1 MSEPALSMHHVAA
14 SATISDRMKP
24 ALQFLT
30 ICSLILE
37 NFSRNADRI
46 LEVNRTHI
54 TYDRTYEID
63 FTTCANSC
71 SLSCLRSPYD
81 LQHRTPITNRT
92 PLSIGCH
99 HSLTHETP
107 LIWL

>member
-46 LEVNRTHI
+46 LGVNRTHI

-71 SLSCLRSPYD
+71 SLSCLDR
-81 LQHRTPITNRT
+81 
-92 PLSIGCH
+92 
-99 HSLTHETP
+99 LTISNIEHQLPTALP
-107 LIWL
+107 CQSVVTIR